1 MWFGTLDCMNCGRN
15 IMGEDSPCPHCVFYI
30 VLFCSGES
38 TRGEVDLRR
47 TDVNQDNLLP
57 QLR

>member
-15 IMGEDSPCPHCVFYI
+15 MMGYDYPCMYCDFDI

-47 TDVNQDNLLP
+47 TDGD
-57 QLR
+57 